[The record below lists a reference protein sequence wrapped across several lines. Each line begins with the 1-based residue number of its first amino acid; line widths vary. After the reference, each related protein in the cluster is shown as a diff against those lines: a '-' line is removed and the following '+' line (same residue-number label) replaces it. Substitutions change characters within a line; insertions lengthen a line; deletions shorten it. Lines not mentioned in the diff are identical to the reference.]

1 MLAGIGVFGIVDGSC
16 WRALLTPTLAYRPA
30 VLFGLTLV
38 FGWRGF
44 VWSQLLFFAS
54 FGAFLGWKGAVLVT
68 PLFLLSH
75 ACALIVSR
83 QLARNE
89 PWLLRERSTLAFLA
103 GAALAPAVPA
113 LLNSAVLPHV
123 GIPLRAGVPATVDA
137 WLRGAAGILA
147 LAPALLVY
155 LSGPLKGWTALEAER
170 ARKWPVANRSF
181 LELGV
186 EAAVWTGTLWMT
198 IEFKTRY
205 GINVAYLTFLP
216 PLAFTL
222 YRGMRPATLALAV
235 NAVIATTLWRQLHW
249 DQALPIGDL
258 RLLIAIYSTTI
269 LVLAAVVDERER
281 SRRQVEKLRTA
292 EAVLAESEKHFR
304 TLANSAPV
312 MIWMT
317 GEDDL
322 CTFVNKRWLDFTGY
336 SREQELGKGWTGG
349 VHPEDFERCR
359 ATSHAAIG
367 ARRSYSMVC
376 RFRRADGEYRWIL
389 DNGVPLYR
397 DGRFAGY
404 IGSCVDITEQEV
416 ATERLRESEEAAR
429 ENEQRLTS
437 IYNTVRDV
445 IFHLAVEPE
454 GQFRFVSVNAAFPRA
469 TGLSREA
476 VVGKTVDE
484 VIPEPSLTM
493 VLGKYRQAIEDRG
506 VVVWEETSDY
516 PTGRLTAEVSV
527 TPVFDSKGNCTHLVG
542 SVHDITELVKA
553 GQLLRESEKRL
564 KNAERLAHVGH
575 WDWDV
580 GTQRLSW
587 SEECYRIIGAPQN
600 GMPGYEDLLQTVT
613 PHDRPR
619 VAQWI
624 GGRLAEKRG
633 GSIEFRVLGPNGD
646 LRTITCVSEVS
657 LDDSGS
663 PSRLFGACQDVT
675 EARRAQEEFFARQK
689 LETVGTLANG
699 IAHDFNNLLGGVLA
713 QTQLAQAELA
723 SGSSPEEELKAI
735 QRVAIH
741 GSEIVRQL
749 MIYAGTEGGGAGLVD
764 PSATVDEMLSLLT
777 VSVTKHATIRVDLD
791 RDLPAI
797 RASAAQLRQ
806 IVMNLI
812 TNASDAV
819 GDRDGVIQV
828 ITRRVTLKGEGTAG
842 PSGRLPDGD
851 YVQLEVSDTGRG
863 MSPETQA
870 RAFDPFFTTK
880 SAGRGLGL
888 AVVQGIVRSLGG
900 AIQLTSE
907 ADKGATFQVLL
918 PCAETKAGVSDDSAP
933 SAGESP
939 ASFRHGIVLV
949 VEDEAPLRQAVVKM
963 LRKTGFELLE
973 AADGSCAIDLLRAH
987 GDKIDVILLDMTIP
1001 GASSHEIVAE
1011 AANTR
1016 PDIRVILTSAYSQE
1030 MVADSIKAPQIRSFI
1045 RKPFQLGDLV
1055 KTLRSSLSS

>member
-1 MLAGIGVFGIVDGSC
+1 MLAGIGVFGIVDGSR

-44 VWSQLLFFAS
+44 AWSQLLFFAS
-54 FGAFLGWKGAVLVT
+54 FGAFLGWKGAALVT

-75 ACALIVSR
+75 ACALIVAR
-83 QLARNE
+83 RLARNQ
-89 PWLLRERSTLAFLA
+89 PWLSGERSTLAFLA
-103 GAALAPAVPA
+103 GAVLAPAVPA

-123 GIPLRAGVPATVDA
+123 GIPLRASVPTTVDG

-147 LAPALLVY
+147 VAPALLVY

-170 ARKWPVANRSF
+170 ARQSPITKRNV

-186 EAAVWTGTLWMT
+186 EAAVWTATLWMT
-198 IEFKTRY
+198 VHFKAWY
-205 GINVAYLTFLP
+205 GLNISYLTFLP

-222 YRGMRPATLALAV
+222 FRGMRPATLALAA
-235 NAVIATTLWRQLHW
+235 NAIIATTLWRALHW
-249 DQALPIGDL
+249 EQALPVGDL

-292 EAVLAESEKHFR
+292 EAVLGESEKHFR

-317 GEDDL
+317 GEDNL
-322 CTFVNKRWLDFTGY
+322 CTFVNKRWLDFTGH
-336 SREQELGKGWTGG
+336 SQEQELGKGWTCGL
-349 VHPEDFERCR
+349 HPEDFERCR
-359 ATSHAAIG
+359 ATTHAAIG
-367 ARRSYSMVC
+367 ARRSYSVVC

-404 IGSCVDITEQEV
+404 IGSCVDITEQKI
-416 ATERLRESEEAAR
+416 ATERLRESEEASR

-445 IFHLAVEPE
+445 VFHLAVEPE
-454 GQFRFVSVNAAFPRA
+454 GQFRFVSVNAAFLRV
-469 TGLSREA
+469 TGLSRDA
-476 VVGKTVDE
+476 VVGKTVNE

-493 VLGKYRQAIEDRG
+493 VLGKYRQAIEERA
-506 VVVWEETSDY
+506 VVVWEEISEY
-516 PTGRLTAEVSV
+516 PTGRLTGEISV
-527 TPVFDSKGNCTHLVG
+527 APVFDSKGHCTHLVG

-575 WDWDV
+575 WDWDI

-587 SEECYRIIGAPQN
+587 SEECYRILGASRSDTQ
-600 GMPGYEDLLQTVT
+600 GYEGLLQTVA
-613 PHDRPR
+613 PPDQRR

-624 GGRLAEKRG
+624 GDCLAEKRG
-633 GSIEFRVLGPNGD
+633 GSIEFQIVRPNGD
-646 LRTITCVSEVS
+646 PRTITCVSEVS
-657 LDDSGS
+657 LDDDGS
-663 PSRLFGACQDVT
+663 PARLFGACQDVT
-675 EARRAQEEFFARQK
+675 DARRAQEELFARQK

-713 QTQLAQAELA
+713 QTELAQAELA
-723 SGSSPEEELKAI
+723 SGSAPEEELKAI
-735 QRVAIH
+735 QSVAIH

-749 MIYAGTEGGGAGLVD
+749 MIYAGTESAVAGLID
-764 PSATVDEMLSLLT
+764 LSNTVDEMLSLLT
-777 VSVTKHATIRVDLD
+777 VSVTKHATIQVDLD
-791 RDLPAI
+791 RGLPAI

-819 GDRDGVIQV
+819 GDRDGVIRV
-828 ITRRVTLKGEGTAG
+828 STRRVTVNGESAA
-842 PSGRLPDGD
+842 SASRALADGD
-851 YVQLEVSDTGRG
+851 YVLLEVSDTGRG
-863 MSPETQA
+863 MCPETQA

-888 AVVQGIVRSLGG
+888 AVVQGIVRSLDG
-900 AIQLTSE
+900 AIQLTSGP
-907 ADKGATFQVLL
+907 DKGATFQILL
-918 PCAETKAGVSDDSAP
+918 PCAEDATSARACAAT
-933 SAGESP
+933 SARESP
-939 ASFRHGIVLV
+939 ASSRQGVVLV

-963 LRKTGFELLE
+963 LCKTGFEVVE

-1001 GASSHEIVAE
+1001 GATSQEIVAE
-1011 AANTR
+1011 AANTSAK
-1016 PDIRVILTSAYSQE
+1016 IRVILTSAYSRE
-1030 MVADSIKAPQIRSFI
+1030 MIADGMNAPQIRSFI